1 VSHKNNTVL
10 VTGASGFVGRYTV
23 PGLLERGWNVKAFVR
38 RLERGQSLKQ
48 CGATL
53 VQGDLLDRGSLLAAV
68 DGCTAVVHLAGL
80 GYSSNEALNHEVN
93 VVGSRNLA
101 DACVERKVQ
110 RVVNVSSTCAG
121 RARQDSYGRTKELA
135 EREFAHPQL
144 HVTHLRPTM
153 IYGQGSD
160 EFDRFAAIVRRAPR
174 VPIPGDGTYRLR
186 PVCIHDVVELFDR
199 VLKSPEA
206 SGKVYDVAGPEPIA
220 INDFITLVG
229 QLQGKRTKILHVPER
244 LALFGARI
252 LGKMMAH
259 PPANMDQVLA
269 FLQDTEVEI
278 GPACQDFTWA
288 PRSLQSGLEEV
299 LRSAP

>member
-1 VSHKNNTVL
+1 
-10 VTGASGFVGRYTV
+10 
-23 PGLLERGWNVKAFVR
+23 
-38 RLERGQSLKQ
+38 
-48 CGATL
+48 
-53 VQGDLLDRGSLLAAV
+53 
-68 DGCTAVVHLAGL
+68 
-80 GYSSNEALNHEVN
+80 
-93 VVGSRNLA
+93 
-101 DACVERKVQ
+101 
-110 RVVNVSSTCAG
+110 
-121 RARQDSYGRTKELA
+121 
-135 EREFAHPQL
+135 
-144 HVTHLRPTM
+144 
-153 IYGQGSD
+153 
-160 EFDRFAAIVRRAPR
+160 
-174 VPIPGDGTYRLR
+174 
-186 PVCIHDVVELFDR
+186 VCIHDVVELFDR